1 MARIIKAAHL
11 HIVYRLDRDT
21 RKDGDAIIALEAAGG
36 DDLVTELLEPVG
48 ELVDRRFRLLQAE
61 YVRLLLLQELLYQPR
76 PQPHRV
82 DVPCSDCRHVPS
94 RTRSPYAAPGRIS
107 QVGAGKTRDWRVQKR
122 KGARRGAPGAA
133 LFGRIGRMRGNPPD

>member
-11 HIVYRLDRDT
+11 HIVHRLDRDT
-21 RKDGDAIIALEAAGG
+21 RKDGDAIITLEAAGG
-36 DDLVTELLEPVG
+36 DDLVTELLETVG

-107 QVGAGKTRDWRVQKR
+107 QVGAEKR
-122 KGARRGAPGAA
+122 GIGACKKEKAPGEGHRA
-133 LFGRIGRMRGNPPD
+133 PPCSGVSGG